1 MLQIQNLIINF
12 QAEEAHHH
20 YCYYYSYNFQAEEA
34 HAVEDL
40 DAAAAKAALAEVS
53 GGKKTAQK
61 QFCRHLE
68 QFFASSAMS
77 CQVCR
82 LTFQA
87 LTSCAV

>member
-53 GGKKTAQK
+53 GRKKY
-61 QFCRHLE
+61 HN
-68 QFFASSAMS
+68 SSNS
-77 CQVCR
+77 TI
-82 LTFQA
+82 LS
-87 LTSCAV
+87 LS